1 MATKTNLEELENFL
15 EVVSERTVQF
25 DYKVEDDYIL
35 IEYWS
40 SLGEDVGY
48 EYNDVKTIDDLINE
62 VFKTWDYFD
71 AEEHA
76 AMWYEQRGSHG
87 APTSLRALLEDAD
100 EQEKDLELI
109 YNTMKEVR
117 DELTKERN

>member
-25 DYKVEDDYIL
+25 SYKVEDDYIL

-40 SLGEDVGY
+40 SLGEDVCY

-62 VFKTWDYFD
+62 VFRTWDCFD

-76 AMWYEQRGSHG
+76 VMWYEQRGEHG
-87 APTSLRALLEDAD
+87 APTSIRDLLIDAD
-100 EQEKDLELI
+100 EQERDLELI
-109 YNTMKEVR
+109 YDTMKEVR